1 MNPKQ
6 LDRLLNPPPGSK
18 LAAAKEFGI
27 DLTLLVRKLD
37 LTPQERLVELQ
48 QAMRSFDELQRE
60 AAKSRGIS
68 NGRAKTGDSGSRQT
82 QS

>member
-1 MNPKQ
+1 MNKKQ
-6 LDRLLNPPPGSK
+6 LDRLLNPPPESK

-37 LTPQERLVELQ
+37 LTPEERLEELQ
-48 QAMRSFDELQRE
+48 QAMRSFDELRRE
-60 AAKSRGIS
+60 AAKSREIS
-68 NGRAKTGDSGSRQT
+68 NGRAKTSDSGSRQT